1 MAECSTSRDRWEKKR
16 KGSSKANGMRE
27 AKCLKKLQEE
37 QVWEVQSEQSEAENH
52 SAIVS
57 EISSPVAR
65 PQVEE
70 ESVGGQREMEDPD
83 GEAEEELIHKRP
95 LMILCLL
102 LLEISAKCFL
112 CSCMKVF
119 IAGKSMMDA
128 ARESASIT
136 GLLIIF

>member
-27 AKCLKKLQEE
+27 AKHLKKLQEE
-37 QVWEVQSEQSEAENH
+37 QVWEVQSEQSKAENH

-57 EISSPVAR
+57 EVSSPVAR

-70 ESVGGQREMEDPD
+70 ESVGGRREMEDPD
-83 GEAEEELIHKRP
+83 GEAEEEELYTDP
-95 LMILCLL
+95 QEAFDVCLL
-102 LLEISAKCFL
+102 LLENSAKCFL

-119 IAGKSMMDA
+119 IAGK
-128 ARESASIT
+128 R
-136 GLLIIF
+136 